1 MEIMSFRLLL
11 LLTTWP
17 SLLFAQEPLT
27 INAAMQQAVAHH
39 PLILAAEARA
49 GSARAQARQALGF
62 RLPSVDV
69 SETFVR
75 TNNPAEAFAL
85 QMNQERFS
93 MAEFGNPANDPNNP
107 DLLGTYMT
115 RAEATLPLFTGGLL
129 HARTAQARSM
139 ARAADFDLERTR
151 ESVAFDAASA
161 WLNLSKVRE
170 YRDLTSRALATA
182 MAHRDKASEYFNQ
195 GMLAPGDV
203 MRADVFV
210 AELREYKARA
220 DEQEQLAQAAL
231 NFHLG
236 RPQEQQIELSEYSEP
251 EASNLASDDAV
262 TRALNE
268 RPDLQS
274 ARAKLR
280 AGKKEVMA
288 TRSAFL
294 PQLGVVARYDFYDD
308 ELFGDNGE
316 SWAVMGQAKL
326 NLFHGGADYHA
337 QQKAVLDAR
346 AGEEDVKRF
355 QEGVELEVRQ
365 ALAERTGAMLR
376 MEAASVA
383 LTSGREQ
390 LRVTEARYAQGVAQM
405 TDLLDSQT
413 ALRELEVRELTARYD
428 KLTSEYRLKFV
439 TGQSI
444 LN

>member
-49 GSARAQARQALGF
+49 GSARAQARQALGY

-107 DLLGTYMT
+107 DLLNTYMT
-115 RAEATLPLFTGGLL
+115 RAEATLPLVTGGLL

-195 GMLAPGDV
+195 GMFAPGDV

-413 ALRELEVRELTARYD
+413 ALRELEMRELTARYD